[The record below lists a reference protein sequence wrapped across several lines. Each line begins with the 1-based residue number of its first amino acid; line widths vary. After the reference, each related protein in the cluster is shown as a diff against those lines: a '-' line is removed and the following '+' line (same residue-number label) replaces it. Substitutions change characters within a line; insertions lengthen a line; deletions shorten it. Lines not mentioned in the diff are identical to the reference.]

1 MKYILTFILILS
13 ISVQLKAQI
22 IPGPDYTS
30 PVWVNGIAINMPLSY
45 YDKQAKFKSVSGI
58 NYSVC
63 TDTVKKGTVFNVSG
77 CVQVDT
83 LATGMSVVYQL
94 IYTNMHGVV
103 KTKYLVPNSTANSAA
118 MAAVDDFNFSSLE
131 ISCLPLSIIYLKVIQ
146 NPGTTKPGKAIVS
159 GTGEVKVIQ

>member
-30 PVWVNGIAINMPLSY
+30 PVWINGIPVNLPLSY
-45 YDKQAKFKSVSGI
+45 YDKQAKFKSVNGV

-63 TDTVKKGTVFNVSG
+63 TDTVKKGSVFHISG

-94 IYTNMHGVV
+94 IYTNMHGIV
-103 KTKYLVPNSTANSAA
+103 KTKYLVPNSTTNSAA
-118 MAAVDDFNFSSLE
+118 LSIVDDFNFSPLE
-131 ISCLPLSIIYLKVIQ
+131 ISVLPLSVIYLKVMQ
-146 NPGTTKPGKAIVS
+146 NPGATKPGKAIVS
-159 GTGEVKVIQ
+159 GSGEIKVIQ